1 MPTMTAPTPLLR
13 TRGGA
18 TLPLHIDRWRGGPDS
33 CERQLLGAI
42 ADPVLDVGCGPGR
55 VAAALVADGR
65 LALGIDPSPAAAAE
79 ATARG
84 AVVLQRSVFGPLPGE
99 GRWGSVVLLDGNVGI
114 GGDPV
119 GLLRRLG
126 QLLRSGGHA
135 LVEVEPPGVPNE
147 TLTVRIERPDGASP
161 WFPWAR
167 VGVDGFATTAAEAG
181 LVTESIEP
189 FGDRWFALAAKP

>member
-1 MPTMTAPTPLLR
+1 MNAGPPLMR
-13 TRGGA
+13 THHGE
-18 TLPLHIDRWRGGPDS
+18 TLPLHLDRWRGRPDP
-33 CERQLLGAI
+33 CELKLLATI

-99 GRWGSVVLLDGNVGI
+99 GRWGSAILLDGNVGI

-119 GLLRRLG
+119 GLLRRLA

-135 LVEVEPPGVPNE
+135 LVEVEPPGAPNKAV
-147 TLTVRIERPDGASP
+147 TVRIERPDGASP

-167 VGVDGFATTAAEAG
+167 VGADGFAATAAEAG
-181 LVTESIEP
+181 LVTEAIEP
-189 FGDRWFALAAKP
+189 FGDRWFARAVKP

>member
-1 MPTMTAPTPLLR
+1 MPTVTAAPLLR
-13 TRGGA
+13 TRRGA
-18 TLPLHIDRWRGGPDS
+18 TLPLHVDRWRGGPDAF
-33 CERQLLGAI
+33 ERQLLETI

-65 LALGIDPSPAAAAE
+65 LALGIDPSPAAAVE

-99 GRWGSVVLLDGNVGI
+99 GRWGSVILLDGNVGI

-119 GLLRRLG
+119 RLLCRIGELLRP
-126 QLLRSGGHA
+126 GGHA
-135 LVEVEPPGVPNE
+135 LVEVEPPGAPNE
-147 TLTVRIERPDGASP
+147 TVTVRIEHPDGASP

-167 VGVDGFATTAAEAG
+167 VGADGFAATATEAG
-181 LVTESIEP
+181 LVTEAVESS
-189 FGDRWFALAAKP
+189 GDRWFARAAKP

>member
-1 MPTMTAPTPLLR
+1 MTAGAPLLR
-13 TRGGA
+13 TRHGA
-18 TLPLHIDRWRGGPDS
+18 TLPLHLDRWRGGPDTR
-33 CERQLLGAI
+33 ELQLLETI

-55 VAAALVADGR
+55 VAAALVAHGR
-65 LALGIDPSPAAAAE
+65 LALGIDPSPAATAE

-99 GRWGSVVLLDGNVGI
+99 GRWGSAVLLDGNIGI

-119 GLLRRLG
+119 GLLRRLS
-126 QLLRSGGHA
+126 QLLRAGGHA

-147 TLTVRIERPDGASP
+147 MLTVRIERLDGVSP

-167 VGVDGFATTAAEAG
+167 VGADRFAVTAAEAG
-181 LVTESIEP
+181 FVTEAIEP
-189 FGDRWFALAAKP
+189 FDDRWFARAIKP